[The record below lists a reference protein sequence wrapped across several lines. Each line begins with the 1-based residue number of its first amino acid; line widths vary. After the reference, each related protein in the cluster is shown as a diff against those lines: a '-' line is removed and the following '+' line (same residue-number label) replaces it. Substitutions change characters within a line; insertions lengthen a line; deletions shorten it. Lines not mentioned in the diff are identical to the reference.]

1 MIKKLLF
8 CILLFSTVVAMAQN
22 DQLSNW
28 QSRVVAVQGDS
39 LRIDSLTISPES
51 IEIIDLTT
59 ATTLDTS
66 FFYIKNNAVFFKKGK
81 RPSGQV
87 QLSYRTL
94 PFQLDKQANNLDT
107 TLIRRKSDG
116 TYIGVD
122 FSPFKEERGLL
133 EMKGLHYDGSFA
145 RGISFGNNQSL
156 VLNSSFNL
164 RLAGTLGDDIEILAA
179 ISDENIPLQPEGN
192 TQQLQ
197 EFDKIFIQLKRK
209 NHQLIAGDYELQ
221 RPNSY
226 FMNYFK
232 KLQGATYSN
241 ESEYKDGMLRSQIS
255 AAVARGKYTR
265 NNIVVQEGNQGPYR
279 LEGAEGERFIIIQ
292 SGTEKVYIDGKL
304 MVRGLENDYV
314 IDYNRGDITFT
325 NRRLI
330 TKDSRVVI
338 DFEYADQN
346 YTRSMTALGTEYT
359 NEKLR
364 LHFNYFSEQD
374 SKTSSGV
381 NELTLAQK
389 QFIADR
395 GDQLNNELFPGVD
408 TLEGG
413 FDPDRIMYAQ
423 YDTTTF
429 GVTFENIIVFST
441 NPEVAFFVARFT
453 EVGQGNGDYILDETN
468 AANGRV
474 YKWVAPDSLTGMKQ
488 GRFVP
493 EIRLVA
499 PQKQQMMTLGADYQ
513 ISKNS
518 SIQTEIALTD
528 NDLNRFSDLDSDDD
542 QGVSLFTNFKNEKK
556 LGKDSSAWVLQ
567 TDLKYEMVSENF
579 NALNPY
585 RPAEFTRDWNLS
597 KNQNSSAV
605 VLDNR
610 TEHIGTA
617 GFTLLKNKTSL
628 EYVFSGFIRDSVYT
642 GSKHFSRLKYNDKGF
657 NVYAE
662 GNLLNTESL
671 EETTTFFR
679 PKVDISKTFKKLDD
693 WKLGVYGEREK
704 NDRTLIGEDTL
715 ASNSFF
721 YDRYEVYVE
730 SPRKEKFDIGAKFA
744 TRLDYAPVQ
753 ADFLQNTTATEVNV
767 NGNWRP
773 KKLSNLS
780 WNMTYRELE
789 INDANLTNQEPQET
803 YLGRIDFRSPLLKDL
818 IFSTTSYTIG
828 SGQERKVEFT
838 YLQVNPGEGLYQWID
853 YNGDSTQ
860 QINEFEIAINNDQRN
875 YTRVSVFTDDFI
887 RTNDVLFNQSIF
899 LNKNYLRSKWFRG
912 EKGLKHYISRFSTKS
927 SFQINRKTRDSP
939 NVSQWNPLQLD
950 IPDSSL
956 VSLSSTINN
965 TLFYNT
971 PESKFRFQLISFQT
985 NNRLVLTTGFENR
998 TIDRLSF
1005 NMFWNVVKP
1014 FDIEFLAEKGKR
1026 SYNSEFFNERDYAID
1041 FISVRPKLTYR
1052 ITKNFRTALS
1062 YEFLD
1067 SKNNLLGSNGETAVN
1082 HDISFEAKYRRTA
1095 KTTFLLSGSFVE
1107 VAFDGDT
1114 NTPVAFAML
1123 QGLQNGKNYL
1133 WSFVFERRLAQNI
1146 DLRLSYEGRKTGE
1159 ARTVHIGRAQVRATF

>member
-1 MIKKLLF
+1 MIKKILSLL
-8 CILLFSTVVAMAQN
+8 LLFSTVLTYAQN

-28 QSRVVAVQGDS
+28 QSRTVAVQGDS
-39 LRIDSLTISPES
+39 IRIDSLTVSPES
-51 IEIIDLTT
+51 IEIIDLTSN
-59 ATTLDTS
+59 TTLDTS
-66 FFYIKNNAVFFKKGK
+66 FFDIKNNAVFFKKGK
-81 RPSGQV
+81 RPIGQI

-94 PFQLDKQANNLDT
+94 PFQLDKEANHLDT
-107 TLIRRKSDG
+107 TLIRRKADG

-122 FSPFKEERGLL
+122 FSPFQEQRGLL
-133 EMKGLHYDGSFA
+133 DMKGLDYNGSFA

-164 RLAGTLGDDIEILAA
+164 QLAGTLGDDIEILAA
-179 ISDENIPLQPEGN
+179 ISDNNIPLQPEGN

-209 NHQLIAGDYELQ
+209 NHQLIAGDYELK

-241 ESEYKDGMLRSQIS
+241 ESTYKDGMLRSQMS

-279 LEGAEGERFIIIQ
+279 LEGGEGETFIIIQ

-330 TKDSRVVI
+330 TKDIRVVV
-338 DFEYADQN
+338 DFEYSDQN

-359 NEKLR
+359 KEKFR

-374 SKTSSGV
+374 SKNSSGV
-381 NELTLAQK
+381 NELSTAQK
-389 QFIADR
+389 QFIAAR

-413 FDPDRIMYAQ
+413 FDPDRIMYAKQ
-423 YDTTTF
+423 DTSVF
-429 GVTFENIIVFST
+429 GETYQDIIIYST
-441 NPEVAFFVARFT
+441 NSEVAFFVARFT
-453 EVGQGNGDYILDETN
+453 EVGQGNGNYVLDETN

-474 YKWVAPDSLTGMKQ
+474 YKWVTPDSLTGIPN
-488 GRFVP
+488 GRFTP

-518 SIQTEIALTD
+518 SIQSEIAMSN
-528 NDLNRFSDLDSDDD
+528 NDLNRFSDIDSDDD
-542 QGVSLFTNFKNEKK
+542 QGISFYTNFKNEKK
-556 LGKDSSAWVLQ
+556 LGKDSSAWILQ
-567 TDLKYEMVSENF
+567 TDLKYELVSENF
-579 NALNPY
+579 KSLNPY

-597 KNQNSSAV
+597 KNQNSSEAI
-605 VLDNR
+605 LDNR

-617 GFTLLKNKTSL
+617 GFTLIKDKTSL
-628 EYVFSGFIRDSVYT
+628 EYVFTGFIRDSVYT
-642 GSKHFSRLKYNDKGF
+642 GTKHFSRLKFDKKGF
-657 NVYAE
+657 HVFAE
-662 GNLLNTESL
+662 GNLLQTESL

-679 PKVDISKTFKKLDD
+679 PKVDISQTFKKLKD

-704 NDRTLIGEDTL
+704 NDRSLIGADTL
-715 ASNSFF
+715 TKNSFF
-721 YDRYEVYVE
+721 YDRYEVYLE
-730 SPRKEKFDIGAKFA
+730 SPRKDNFNIGANLA
-744 TRLDYAPVQ
+744 RRLDYAPVQ
-753 ADFLQNTTATEVNV
+753 ADFLQNTTATELNI
-767 NGNWRP
+767 NGNWAQTKTSR
-773 KKLSNLS
+773 LS
-780 WNMTYRELE
+780 WNMTYRQLE
-789 INDANLTNQEPQET
+789 INDPTLTNQEPQET
-803 YLGRIDFRSPLLKDL
+803 YLGRIDYSVRLFKDL
-818 IFSTTSYTIG
+818 IRSNTSYNIG

-838 YLQVNPGEGLYQWID
+838 YLQVNPGEGIYQWID
-853 YNGDSTQ
+853 YNSDSTQ
-860 QINEFEIAINNDQRN
+860 QINEFEIAINQDQRN
-875 YTRVSVFTDDFI
+875 YVRVSVYTDEFI
-887 RTNDVLFNQSIF
+887 RTNDVQFNQS
-899 LNKNYLRSKWFRG
+899 LNFNQNYLRSNWYK
-912 EKGLKHYISRFSTKS
+912 EKGLKNILSRFSTISTFK
-927 SFQINRKTRDSP
+927 INRKTRDAP
-939 NVSQWNPLQLD
+939 DVSQWNPFQLD
-950 IPDSSL
+950 IPDTSL
-956 VSLSSTINN
+956 VSLSSIINN
-965 TLFYNT
+965 SLLFNRID
-971 PESKFRFQLISFQT
+971 PKFRFQVSSFQI

-998 TIDRLSF
+998 KTERLSL
-1005 NMFWNVVKP
+1005 NTFWNVVKP
-1014 FDIEFLAEKGKR
+1014 FDVEFSIEQGAKD
-1026 SYNSEFFNERDYAID
+1026 YNSEFFDARDYQID
-1041 FISVRPKLTYR
+1041 YLSMSPKLTYR
-1052 ITKNFRTALS
+1052 FSKNFRTQLS

-1067 SKNNLLGSNGETAVN
+1067 SKNNLLNGGGETATN

-1095 KTTFLLSGSFVE
+1095 KTTFLLNASFVE

-1123 QGLQNGKNYL
+1123 EGLQNGKNYL
-1133 WSFVFERRLAQNI
+1133 WNLVLERRIAENI

-1159 ARTVHIGRAQVRATF
+1159 ARTVHVGRAQVRATF